1 MALRVHEYDQ
11 QGPAVRDER
20 GGGGRA
26 PCREGRP
33 ADDDHTM
40 AAASGYP
47 KRSLLRW
54 LNTERSIGVEPL
66 FAMAGALGVPAA
78 ELVRRAE
85 KRVASARDGRDGTV
99 SSDAERRQSTVD
111 ETSPGVSVGGA
122 TVRPLHGD
130 DAYVEYVPSD
140 LQAANDDGV
149 DPELEAEGA
158 AELP

>member
-1 MALRVHEYDQ
+1 MSTINKDPRSGMNAAVAAELR
-11 QGPAVRDER
+11 AER
-20 GGGGRA
+20 AAQRMTI
-26 PCREGRP
+26 
-33 ADDDHTM
+33 DTM

-85 KRVASARDGRDGTV
+85 KRVASARDGRDGTAP
-99 SSDAERRQSTVD
+99 SDAERRRSATD
-111 ETSPGVSVGGA
+111 ETSSGVSAGGA

-158 AELP
+158 VELP

>member
-1 MALRVHEYDQ
+1 MSTINKDPRSGMNAAVAAELR
-11 QGPAVRDER
+11 AER
-20 GGGGRA
+20 AAQRMTI
-26 PCREGRP
+26 
-33 ADDDHTM
+33 DTM

-85 KRVASARDGRDGTV
+85 KRVASARDG
-99 SSDAERRQSTVD
+99 
-111 ETSPGVSVGGA
+111 GVSVGGA

-158 AELP
+158 VELP

>member
-1 MALRVHEYDQ
+1 MSTINKDPRSGMNAAVAAELR
-11 QGPAVRDER
+11 AER
-20 GGGGRA
+20 AAQRMTI
-26 PCREGRP
+26 
-33 ADDDHTM
+33 DTM

-85 KRVASARDGRDGTV
+85 KRVASARDGRDG
-99 SSDAERRQSTVD
+99 
-111 ETSPGVSVGGA
+111 GVSVGGA

-149 DPELEAEGA
+149 DPEFEAEGA
-158 AELP
+158 VELP